1 MVMGIFIRLTLLLV
15 SLPDCCAL
23 RSGNETTALRSRD
36 ERKRHCCVCEM
47 ECYQR
52 AKELLRRGSL
62 EESYKLFTEFIENR
76 KNLEGEER
84 DPELV
89 DAFNSRGHIRYLWV
103 DFDEAVQDYTEA
115 IRRDPL
121 FAVAHYNRGQIHYRL
136 GRGSNF
142 ILQTLLMPQNF

>member
-1 MVMGIFIRLTLLLV
+1 
-15 SLPDCCAL
+15 
-23 RSGNETTALRSRD
+23 
-36 ERKRHCCVCEM
+36 M